1 MNRGNFS
8 RTIPIILVVI
18 IIIVAIAA
26 IVSIGRSIF
35 SGGGDESVVVE
46 DRGQQA
52 LTSVDVTRAVRMT
65 VRGPIVS
72 NERHRSYQVTISPS
86 DRVMTTYEGYL
97 ENTIATKSYDNNTPA
112 YEELVYALSRAG
124 MMNSRNITKQD
135 DDTRGIC
142 AGGHVYEFEVMQAGR
157 TIEKLW
163 TADCRDVKGSLDA
176 DADYLTAL
184 FTVQIPDSRELA
196 SEVNLPYR

>member
-8 RTIPIILVVI
+8 RTIPILLVVI
-18 IIIVAIAA
+18 IVIVAIAA

-35 SGGGDESVVVE
+35 SGGSDESAVVE

-65 VRGPIVS
+65 VRGPIVA
-72 NERHRSYQVTISPS
+72 NERHRSYQVTITPS
-86 DRVMTTYEGYL
+86 GRVMTTYEGYL
-97 ENTIATKSYDNNTPA
+97 ENTIATKSYNNNTPA

-124 MMNSRNITKQD
+124 MMNERNID
-135 DDTRGIC
+135 DEEDDTRGIC
-142 AGGHVYEFEVMQAGR
+142 AGGHVYEFEVLQADR

-163 TADCRDVKGSLDA
+163 TADCRGIKGSLDA
-176 DADYLTAL
+176 DANYLAAL
-184 FTVQIPDSRELA
+184 FTVQIPDSQELA
-196 SEVNLPYR
+196 SEVDLPYR